1 MRYLRKKKYVVVCP
15 RALSWV
21 PCYLLY
27 TCINEINHSSELI
40 SFILFADDT
49 NLLMSNK
56 DPNTL
61 MIQMNEELEKIS
73 TWLVLNKLSL
83 NLTKTHFIFFK
94 SSRKKLKI
102 KDKIISQVRHTE
114 FLGVK
119 IDEHLNW
126 KEHINNIGDKIS
138 KFTGLLCKA
147 RHYVTRPLLK
157 SIYYALIYPYIFY
170 GNVVWANTYQSHLD
184 KVYKLQKEN
193 SANNDILGF

>member
-1 MRYLRKKKYVVVCP
+1 MVCP